1 MTATVEERFNPE
13 AGEAVVVA
21 RPSLIDTM
29 EQAGLVTATSLSLD
43 LPGGREITYDQYEAL
58 GRYFGSM
65 NRSCSW
71 WIGDWLLFGEGTF
84 GERWAQAA
92 THTGLAEQTL
102 SNRMTV
108 CRHVPPSRRRASLPF
123 AVHAE
128 VASLPA
134 REQKVWL
141 DRAERHGWT
150 RAELRKEMKATR
162 VDTKPLP
169 PAGEPLPPEQVLE
182 AARQVIGAA
191 QEYGGDWLVPR
202 EAMARLAA
210 AVGAEDE

>member
-1 MTATVEERFNPE
+1 MTAVTDERFNEE
-13 AGEAVVVA
+13 ATATLVVA
-21 RPSLIDTM
+21 SPTLMKRLED
-29 EQAGLVTATSLSLD
+29 AGVVTSTSLD
-43 LPGGREITYDQYEAL
+43 LSDANITYDQYEAL
-58 GRYFGSM
+58 GAYFGSM

-128 VASLPA
+128 VAPLTA
-134 REQKVWL
+134 REQKLWL
-141 DRAERHGWT
+141 DRAERHQWT

-162 VDTKPLP
+162 VDTKPVP

-182 AARQVIGAA
+182 AARQVIGSA
-191 QEYGGDWLVPR
+191 QEYGADWLVPR

-210 AVGAEDE
+210 AVGEDE